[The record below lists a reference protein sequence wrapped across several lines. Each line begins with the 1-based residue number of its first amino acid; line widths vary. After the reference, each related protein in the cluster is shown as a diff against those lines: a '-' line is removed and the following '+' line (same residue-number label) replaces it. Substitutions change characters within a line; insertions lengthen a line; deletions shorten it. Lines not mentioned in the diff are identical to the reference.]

1 MKNLFT
7 KKEFIYIF
15 LILAV
20 IFSATL
26 INYQGALR
34 RSRDAQRKQDVRDIY
49 DALESYHTASGSY
62 PVSEDGKIVI
72 CDTGNKD
79 EKGNPIYR
87 KCEWGENSAILRLSV
102 DPNADKGF
110 SYYYLSNTKYFQL
123 YASLEGSGEPE
134 YDSKIAARKLPCGA
148 KICNF
153 GLASPRTP
161 LDKSLEE
168 YQNEINAKS
177 TAK

>member
-7 KKEFIYIF
+7 KKEFIYVF

-20 IFSATL
+20 VFSATL
-26 INYQGALR
+26 INYQGAVR
-34 RSRDAQRKQDVRDIY
+34 RARDAQRKQDIRDIH
-49 DALESYHTASGSY
+49 DALEDYHTTIGSY

-72 CDTGNKD
+72 CDTSEKNKT
-79 EKGNPIYR
+79 GNPIFR
-87 KCEWGENSAILRLSV
+87 KCEWGENSFIIRLSG
-102 DPNADKGF
+102 DPMTSKGF
-110 SYYYLSNTKYFQL
+110 SYYYLSDTKYFQL
-123 YASLEGSGEPE
+123 FASLEGSDEVE
-134 YDSKIAARKLPCGA
+134 YDQKINSRNLPCGS

-153 GLASPRTP
+153 GLGSPRTP